1 VVDYKVVFAMMRNKR
16 TVFAV
21 ASCVFGVGLI
31 IWGFRIG
38 SESPQEK
45 ILPEKSTAA
54 AAKPKR
60 SHPTWQV
67 ALGNV
72 VVLAPALGFNVK
84 AIKGEDVDEARV
96 SATIESQLLDL
107 RELYRRESEAN
118 PNLMGAILLQLT
130 IGASGEVDNVKELAS
145 RIPDGDFK
153 RNLLEAASKW
163 NFSQVV
169 SSPVTITCPLLL
181 VREGMD
187 ITTLLSWE
195 KSLGL
200 FEERSPLVRAHPGEQ
215 SKPADTQKQP
225 TSRMAHTSDDASR
238 QQKSIGKSRSN
249 LVEITSTTPIRKE
262 PSYKSSSI
270 SQVAKGTKLAVISV
284 QGEWLEIR
292 TNGSSGFIRK
302 EFVNHVE

>member
-1 VVDYKVVFAMMRNKR
+1 MTRNKR
-16 TVFAV
+16 TVFAI

-31 IWGFRIG
+31 FWGFRMG
-38 SESPQEK
+38 SESSEQK
-45 ILPEKSTAA
+45 TLPEKSTAA
-54 AAKPKR
+54 AAKSKR

-67 ALGNV
+67 ALGDV

-84 AIKGEDVDEARV
+84 AIKGEDVDETRV
-96 SATIESQLLDL
+96 SAAIESQLLDL

-153 RNLLEAASKW
+153 KSLLEAASKW

-169 SSPVTITCPLLL
+169 SSPVTINCPLLL

-195 KSLGL
+195 KSLGS
-200 FEERSPLVRAHPGEQ
+200 FEERSSFVRTQAGEQ
-215 SKPADTQKQP
+215 SKSADTQKQP
-225 TSRMAHTSDDASR
+225 ASRMAHMSDDPSR
-238 QQKSIGKSRSN
+238 QQKSTVKARSN

-270 SQVAKGTKLAVISV
+270 SQGAKGTKLAVISV
-284 QGEWLEIR
+284 QGDWLEIR
-292 TNGSSGFIRK
+292 INGSSGFIRK
-302 EFVNHVE
+302 EFVSAVD